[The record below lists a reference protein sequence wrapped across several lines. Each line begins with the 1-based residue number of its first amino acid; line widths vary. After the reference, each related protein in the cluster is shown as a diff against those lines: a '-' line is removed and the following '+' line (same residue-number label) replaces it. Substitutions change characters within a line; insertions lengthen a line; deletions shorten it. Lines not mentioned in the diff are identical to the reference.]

1 MSFWDRFRKK
11 NVVLTNA
18 EPNTVEFVGMN
29 DVFVGRCHKV
39 GEDWVDL
46 APPKITPSIKN
57 CRKASH
63 FPTNKGIINNL
74 IMKTISSMI
83 ITGENEEA
91 VEHIKEMDK
100 KWNLRA
106 LMYECLW
113 KSIVDGEL
121 FYEKTVED
129 NHAGLRLLAF
139 DGEKALFKKIYDDN
153 ADLVGYKQLV
163 VRKSALPKWKG
174 MDFWE
179 TYQEQDVITVDFD
192 AEEISNPMLIEIDG
206 VGQSLVKDVIDV
218 SYELESLI
226 RMMAKIVHK
235 SANILVATVGNE
247 NRKEDKFDDVAKA
260 QVSAELADIHNDG
273 VIIIPYGID
282 LSLVGSDVLP
292 KIEEYIKVLKA
303 FLFEAFNT
311 PEAVFN
317 NESSNRATAEVQI
330 TDDATGYVLFIV
342 YCQQFIKSWL
352 ERDLINEEL
361 SLHEGFNE
369 GDAVISFMTNDPNLD
384 NEYLKDAG
392 QEANL
397 KEGQEGETNG
407 ESNPTD

>member
-1 MSFWDRFRKK
+1 MSFFDKFRKK
-11 NVVLTNA
+11 NVELPNT
-18 EPNTVEFVGMN
+18 EPNTVELVGMQ
-29 DVFVGRCHKV
+29 DVYVGKYDRKV
-39 GEDWVDL
+39 GHDWVDL

-57 CRKASH
+57 CRKAAH

-100 KWNLRA
+100 VWNLRS

-121 FYEKTVED
+121 FYEKTVSD
-129 NHAGLRLLAF
+129 DKHAGLRLLAF
-139 DGEKALFKKIYDDN
+139 DGEKALFKKHYDENGELD
-153 ADLVGYKQLV
+153 GYKQLV
-163 VRKSALPKWKG
+163 VRKSALKNWKG
-174 MDFWE
+174 MEFWE
-179 TYQEQDVITVDFD
+179 DYQEQDVITVPFD
-192 AEEISNPMLIEIDG
+192 VEEISNPMLIEIDG

-247 NRKEDKFDDVAKA
+247 NRKEDNFDKKAK
-260 QVSAELADIHNDG
+260 QDVSAELADIHNDG
-273 VIIIPYGID
+273 VVILPYGID
-282 LSLVGSDVLP
+282 LDLVGSDVLP
-292 KIEEYIKVLKA
+292 KIENYIKSLKA
-303 FLFEAFNT
+303 FLYEAFNT

-330 TDDATGYVLFIV
+330 VDDETGYVLFII
-342 YCQQFIKSWL
+342 YSQQFIKSWL

-361 SLHEGFNE
+361 VLNDFKE
-369 GDAVISFMTNDPNLD
+369 GDAVISFMTDDPNLD
-384 NEYLKDAG
+384 NEYLKDSG
-392 QEANL
+392 QS
-397 KEGQEGETNG
+397 GDNG
-407 ESNPTD
+407 DGDGKTDTVD